1 MLLRHM
7 ILAHHGKMEFGSPKL
22 PHLKEAEILFFI
34 DNIDAKMN
42 MFEKSLQEN
51 RQRAIY

>member
-22 PHLKEAEILFFI
+22 PHLKEAEILFLLTI
-34 DNIDAKMN
+34 LMQN
-42 MFEKSLQEN
+42 EYV
-51 RQRAIY
+51 R

>member
-22 PHLKEAEILFFI
+22 PHLRSEILFFI
-34 DNIDAKMN
+34 DNIDAK
-42 MFEKSLQEN
+42 
-51 RQRAIY
+51 